1 MVNNELN
8 KKIVESVRNRVVI
21 SNLESEENMKI
32 NKRKQIVSLVAV
44 MLIMLT
50 GSFITV
56 NAAANGEL
64 AEKAKDT
71 IQVIFTDK
79 DGKIVLT
86 IAFLISLLPMLL
98 NQDGGKKGVQEISGL
113 INLFNLIGIISVV
126 LFIIGVW
133 VSFKNK
139 KTNKILGA
147 LGTIGIVVSE
157 IYQFFTWHIMNI
169 TGKMSIHN
177 SIEFAFPEFYIGL
190 AISLIMIFIYFFID
204 KIVKE

>member
-1 MVNNELN
+1 M
-8 KKIVESVRNRVVI
+8 KK
-21 SNLESEENMKI
+21 
-32 NKRKQIVSLVAV
+32 
-44 MLIMLT
+44 
-50 GSFITV
+50 
-56 NAAANGEL
+56 
-64 AEKAKDT
+64 
-71 IQVIFTDK
+71 
-79 DGKIVLT
+79 KIVLT

-98 NQDGGKKGVQEISGL
+98 NQYGGKKGVQEISGL

-169 TGKMSIHN
+169 TEKMSIHN
-177 SIEFAFPEFYIGL
+177 SIEFAFPEFYVGL
-190 AISLIMIFIYFFID
+190 VISLIMIAVYFCID